1 MGKNTQKVGRVLIRM
16 KINILQEKVIQY
28 FKNELRTF
36 DKNKVDTAESALS
49 FVGTWGE
56 NLGFESLKLN
66 CLNSSNKLNYLIL
79 LLKDLYTALKFS
91 EIEYSNNFNSNE
103 KNNLILSTASE
114 NDIDTNGHYTDRY
127 LKINS
132 RNYQKF
138 IFILIYAGS
147 SFPKKLDENIIL
159 LKKKKNFTRGILKLL
174 KSIKKCLL
182 KKFSIKYF
190 FHFFSDHSN
199 FANELCETIV
209 KKIDFKN
216 INSILIPF
224 EGIPYQ
230 QKFIEKIKKI
240 NKNISITGYDHSA
253 PHAMPLNLYHRG
265 GSPDF
270 LIVNGSSQIDHLNNF
285 LNWPKD
291 KLIEMPSLR
300 YEQNSNENFNNI
312 VFLPWKIFDTK
323 KILKDVEKFIQNVP
337 DKSLNPLTVKTHP
350 VCVNFKTQE
359 KIKNDLNFIFRK
371 NLIKFSQDF
380 KAEPISIF
388 IGSTTGVIVAL
399 EKGLKILHICFD
411 PIFESYSEYL
421 WPNLNVKK
429 ITENTFI
436 YTLKKKGTFIKFG
449 EGKKTF
455 ENYYKNFG

>member
-1 MGKNTQKVGRVLIRM
+1 M
-16 KINILQEKVIQY
+16 
-28 FKNELRTF
+28 
-36 DKNKVDTAESALS
+36 
-49 FVGTWGE
+49 
-56 NLGFESLKLN
+56 
-66 CLNSSNKLNYLIL
+66 NSSNKLNYLIL

-224 EGIPYQ
+224 EGILIN
-230 QKFIEKIKKI
+230 KNLLKKIKKI

-253 PHAMPLNLYHRG
+253 PQMPLNLPQRW
-265 GSPDF
+265 F
-270 LIVNGSSQIDHLNNF
+270 TRLLIVNGSSQIDHLNNF

-323 KILKDVEKFIQNVP
+323 K
-337 DKSLNPLTVKTHP
+337 S
-350 VCVNFKTQE
+350 
-359 KIKNDLNFIFRK
+359 
-371 NLIKFSQDF
+371 
-380 KAEPISIF
+380 
-388 IGSTTGVIVAL
+388 
-399 EKGLKILHICFD
+399 
-411 PIFESYSEYL
+411 
-421 WPNLNVKK
+421 
-429 ITENTFI
+429 
-436 YTLKKKGTFIKFG
+436 
-449 EGKKTF
+449 
-455 ENYYKNFG
+455 